1 MIENL
6 NIQQPTKISQTPEE
20 IVGAQNQ
27 KIFVFYSQRC
37 GFDNRFI
44 SEFNVLGRKFTTI
57 DQYFV
62 WQKAR
67 FFGDVEIASEVL
79 LIRNPITI
87 RRIGKRIRN
96 YNQQE
101 WYTVMY
107 TGLWAK
113 FTQNVQLFNQL
124 RETCDGLITQ
134 ASTSEFYWSNGL
146 SPTSKRLKDPSQ
158 WEGDNNLGKLL
169 MELRSEINS
178 SIY

>member
-6 NIQQPTKISQTPEE
+6 NIQQPTKISKTPEE

-101 WYTVMY
+101 WYTVRN
-107 TGLWAK
+107 K
-113 FTQNVQLFNQL
+113 
-124 RETCDGLITQ
+124 
-134 ASTSEFYWSNGL
+134 ASF
-146 SPTSKRLKDPSQ
+146 LKKSV
-158 WEGDNNLGKLL
+158 
-169 MELRSEINS
+169 S
-178 SIY
+178 